1 MPTVFAL
8 HAKSAVSAH
17 LSGQKTEP
25 AHVAPGMRS
34 PYNLPTLRKCLF
46 DRKMKPFL
54 RPLVA
59 LLLLLAVSGF
69 ALSQRAGADSLDTRT
84 SSSVIPGPT
93 TSMPTADRVVVYK
106 GDRKL
111 LLMVGDSILRTY
123 KISLGLNP
131 VGHKERAGDFRTPEG
146 RYRLTRRNPRSDF
159 FLSIQVSYPNDT
171 DMRNARRNGWESGG
185 SIMIHGL
192 PNQLKHTP
200 AYYTSSD
207 WTDGCI
213 AVSNSDML
221 EIWLLT
227 ADNAPIEILP

>member
-1 MPTVFAL
+1 
-8 HAKSAVSAH
+8 
-17 LSGQKTEP
+17 
-25 AHVAPGMRS
+25 
-34 PYNLPTLRKCLF
+34 
-46 DRKMKPFL
+46 MKPFL
-54 RPLVA
+54 RPLAA
-59 LLLLLAVSGF
+59 LVTLLSIVGLVRADALGSAGSVSQGPSAV
-69 ALSQRAGADSLDTRT
+69 
-84 SSSVIPGPT
+84 
-93 TSMPTADRVVVYK
+93 SMPTANRVLVYK
-106 GDRKL
+106 GDRKM
-111 LLMVGDSILRTY
+111 LLMNGDSILRTY

-159 FLSIQVSYPNDT
+159 FLSIQVSYPNEADVKH
-171 DMRNARRNGWESGG
+171 ARRNGWDSGG

-200 AYYTSSD
+200 NYYTSSD

>member
-1 MPTVFAL
+1 VEIGTSADMP
-8 HAKSAVSAH
+8 
-17 LSGQKTEP
+17 
-25 AHVAPGMRS
+25 S
-34 PYNLPTLRKCLF
+34 PYNPFKVCKCLF
-46 DRKMKPFL
+46 DLKMKPFL
-54 RPLVA
+54 RPLAA
-59 LLLLLAVSGF
+59 LVTLLTITGLVRAD
-69 ALSQRAGADSLDTRT
+69 ALGSASSASQ
-84 SSSVIPGPT
+84 GPT
-93 TSMPTADRVVVYK
+93 ASSPVSMPTANRVVVYK
-106 GDRKL
+106 GDRKM
-111 LLMVGDSILRTY
+111 LLMNGDSILRTY

-159 FLSIQVSYPNDT
+159 FLSIQVSYPNEADVKH
-171 DMRNARRNGWESGG
+171 ARRNGWDSGG

-200 AYYTSSD
+200 TYYTSSD

-221 EIWLLT
+221 EIWLLA